1 MRSGEPF
8 AVGDKVLVVDSKNRR
23 YLVTLREGGE
33 FHTHAG
39 VIPHAS
45 FVGQPE
51 GTTLRSSSGARYLT
65 LRPTLSDFVL
75 SMPRGAQVVY
85 PKDLGPLLMLADVTA
100 GSASWRRG
108 WARGRCRWRCCRRA
122 RR

>member
-1 MRSGEPF
+1 MGPVMRSGPY

-51 GTTLRSSSGARYLT
+51 GTTLRSHLRRPLPDPAARPSPTSSCPCPGA
-65 LRPTLSDFVL
+65 
-75 SMPRGAQVVY
+75 PRSSI
-85 PKDLGPLLMLADVTA
+85 PRT
-100 GSASWRRG
+100 SA
-108 WARGRCRWRCCRRA
+108 RC
-122 RR
+122 